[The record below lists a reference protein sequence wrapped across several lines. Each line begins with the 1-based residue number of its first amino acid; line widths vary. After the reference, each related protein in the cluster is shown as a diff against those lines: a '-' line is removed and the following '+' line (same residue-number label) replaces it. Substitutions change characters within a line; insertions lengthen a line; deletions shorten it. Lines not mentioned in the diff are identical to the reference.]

1 MKNQHIWIVTLLL
14 TALCAS
20 VGLGQ
25 GGSTVNWIP
34 NPTNGVQ
41 LFTVTF
47 RPATAQP
54 GVRYPAIVFVPG
66 GLGTTTSFSDANM
79 QAQADLGFVAVKFDP
94 DGRGQSTNGGTY
106 TFEDFGGYIQQDGLH
121 AVLKYVAGR
130 VDVDAN
136 NIHIQSRSFGVTMSA
151 GAIARYPHTPQVKS
165 LVEWEG
171 PADRSDTASFTGHD
185 VNDNGWWFEHEPINF
200 LHQFRG
206 DFIAVQSLVDHVQPD
221 HLHTI
226 KLNNRAVMQSSGGT
240 GRARFARVNGAT
252 GAGSNAANQAFT
264 GTMLTSTLPE
274 SATLEPFL
282 RTIMQEMASRPA
294 RGAIAD
300 VNQNG
305 TVNGE
310 DLASLLSAWGTVNAD
325 SDLNDDDLVNGSD
338 LAILLSGWTAQGT
351 GPGPWNNDIGV
362 YRVAA
367 GGTPVRV
374 HTFARAGVSSVV
386 RVASG
391 ELVAAFQWFPEGNP
405 ASFDRIALSRS
416 LDDGL
421 TWSTPTTPQ
430 ITGLAIDDRAP
441 FDPTLVVL
449 ADGRIRVYFTMNKLT
464 AGVPRIGSAISID
477 GGQFALEAGDRFAVA
492 GQMVIDCAV
501 AQLGSTWQLI
511 APIQNADGTAFRA
524 TSSDGLNFV
533 RQADLAGPAANR
545 WLGAMIQIPT
555 GLRFYGS
562 SNAGVWSARTS
573 DGASWTLDAVPLGVG
588 GADPG
593 VASLPDGSLV
603 VSVTVPGG

>member
-1 MKNQHIWIVTLLL
+1 MTNRLSWTLSL
-14 TALCAS
+14 TLVGSCAS
-20 VGLGQ
+20 TALGQ
-25 GGSTVNWIP
+25 GVPIVNWVL

-47 RPATAQP
+47 RPASAQA

-66 GLGTTTSFSDANM
+66 GVGTTTAFSDAIM
-79 QAQADLGFVAVKFDP
+79 QAQADLGFVTVKFDP

-106 TFEDFGGYIQQDGLH
+106 TFEDFGGSLQQDGLH
-121 AVLKYVAGR
+121 AVLKYVAAR
-130 VDVDAN
+130 SDVDAN
-136 NIHIQSRSFGVTMSA
+136 NLHVQSRSFGVTMSA

-171 PADRSDTASFTGHD
+171 PADRTDTGTMTGHD
-185 VNDNGWWFEHEPINF
+185 LADNVWWFEHEPINF

-252 GAGSNAANQAFT
+252 GAGSNAANQPFT
-264 GTMLTSTLPE
+264 GTMLNSTLPE
-274 SATLEPFL
+274 TTSLEPFL
-282 RTIMQEMASRPA
+282 RTIMQEMAARPA

-310 DLASLLSAWGTVNAD
+310 DLAAVLAAWGTTNAD
-325 SDLNDDDLVNGSD
+325 SDLNDDDIVNGAD
-338 LAILLSGWTAQGT
+338 LGMLLAGWTGQGT

-362 YRVAA
+362 FRVAA

-374 HTFARAGVSSVV
+374 HTFARAGVSTLV
-386 RVASG
+386 RLASG

-416 LDDGL
+416 LDDGV
-421 TWSTPTTPQ
+421 TWSTPSTPA
-430 ITGLAIDDRAP
+430 ITGLAGDDRAP
-441 FDPTLVVL
+441 FDPTLVAL
-449 ADGRIRVYFTMNKLT
+449 ADGRIRMYFTMNKFSVGT
-464 AGVPRIGSAISID
+464 PRIGSAISID
-477 GGQFALEAGDRFAVA
+477 GVQFALEAGDRFEVT

-533 RQADLAGPAANR
+533 RQADLAGPATNR
-545 WLGAMIQIPT
+545 WLGAMIQIPK

-562 SNAGVWSARTS
+562 SNAGVWSARTTNGS
-573 DGASWTLDAVPLGVG
+573 SWTLDTVPVGVA

-593 VASLPDGSLV
+593 VAALPDGSLV
-603 VSVTVPGG
+603 VTATVPGG